1 MLLSVK
7 YHLPESY
14 TMEIKNIFDTNNIN
28 KIFNQFL
35 ERNDIL
41 YKNNSI
47 TRETC
52 DYYFDDK
59 KS

>member
-1 MLLSVK
+1 
-7 YHLPESY
+7 
-14 TMEIKNIFDTNNIN
+14 MEIKNIFDTNNIN